1 MAPAPTLPPQA
12 SHPRISQEELKRDLD
27 AGTPVLIVDLRS
39 EIDVAAT
46 PFVIPG
52 ALRIPAEA
60 LEQRHRD
67 IPRDRDV
74 IVYCS

>member
-1 MAPAPTLPPQA
+1 
-12 SHPRISQEELKRDLD
+12 
-27 AGTPVLIVDLRS
+27 
-39 EIDVAAT
+39 
-46 PFVIPG
+46 
-52 ALRIPAEA
+52 LRIPAEA

>member
-1 MAPAPTLPPQA
+1 MTLA
-12 SHPRISQEELKRDLD
+12 QEDL
-27 AGTPVLIVDLRS
+27 AQ
-39 EIDVAAT
+39 IDVAAT